1 MISTT
6 RFGVDSPFL
15 LIPIMATD
23 RSSNQ
28 PAQVQTTPENRVISP
43 AVRKR
48 LQRCFERGGQL
59 AGQDKP
65 DHDYAHTMFIECVV
79 NDPGNLEYVEAMLD
93 NLQRKYNNNKKGARL
108 KGFGGRGAFKKAV
121 SAEDWDQVFRLGMDL
136 LKTNPWDVQTL
147 RVLAEACKVNHLNE
161 VELRYLKNALDVNSK
176 DIEVN
181 KHCAESLARMG
192 QFDQAIACWHRV
204 QELDKG
210 NKEAKKKMADLTL
223 AKTMGTPLPDSNTN
237 TSQTKGKA
245 AEETPEVASEV
256 VAEDIS
262 EEATESTS
270 EAMVEDF
277 TDPEQFIQHAEQL
290 TAEHRYRDAYQAYRK
305 AMDIAG
311 GRDLRIQEML
321 EDAQIRMI
329 RAQVAI
335 AEQRANSEQTT
346 EANDLVRR
354 FRAELNRQELLI
366 YNARSERF
374 PDDLSLRYELG
385 IRLKRDGNFR
395 QAIESFKAV
404 RGDESRCTVAT
415 LEMGE
420 CFQHLKQYGNAMKC
434 YQATV
439 GDSQA
444 QPEVLKL
451 ALYRAGVLAAALKDV
466 DAARKFLQNLV
477 EMDASYRDATLRL
490 DKLA

>member
-1 MISTT
+1 
-6 RFGVDSPFL
+6 
-15 LIPIMATD
+15 MATD

-28 PAQVQTTPENRVISP
+28 PAQVQATPENRVISP

-48 LQRCFERGGQL
+48 LQRCYERGGQL

-79 NDPGNLEYVEAMLD
+79 NDPSNLDYVASMLN

-108 KGFGGRGAFKKAV
+108 KGFGGRSAFKKAF
-121 SAEDWDQVFRLGMDL
+121 SAENWDQVFRLGMDL

-147 RVLAEACKVNHLNE
+147 RALAEACKVNHFNE
-161 VELRYLKNALDVNSK
+161 VELRYLKNALDVNPK
-176 DIEVN
+176 NIGVN

-210 NKEAKKKMADLTL
+210 NEEAKKKMADLTL
-223 AKTMGTPLPDSNTN
+223 AKTMGGSFPDSTANKSQETGN
-237 TSQTKGKA
+237 ASAGNASAETSEGTPEPQAEEEVAEGA
-245 AEETPEVASEV
+245 AELSPDATT
-256 VAEDIS
+256 
-262 EEATESTS
+262 EE
-270 EAMVEDF
+270 F
-277 TDPEQFIQHAEQL
+277 TDPEQLIQLAEKL
-290 TAEHRYRDAYQAYRK
+290 TAEHRYREAYQTYKK
-305 AMDIAG
+305 AMDVAG
-311 GRDLRIQEML
+311 GRDLRIQELL

-335 AEQRANSEQTT
+335 AEQRAKAEQTT

-385 IRLKRDGNFR
+385 IRLKREGNFR
-395 QAIESFKAV
+395 EAIESFKAV

-439 GDSQA
+439 GDSRVE
-444 QPEVLKL
+444 PEVLKL

-477 EMDASYRDATLRL
+477 EMDGSYRDAALRL